1 MITSPLF
8 LEGQSKTIKIED
20 VSASVMQVF
29 IKWMYTEEL
38 KLDGDG
44 DGELVEE
51 LYAAADKYLIEDL
64 KVSNF
69 EGEY

>member
-38 KLDGDG
+38 EVDG
-44 DGELVEE
+44 DGELVEK
-51 LYAAADKYLIEDL
+51 LYAAADKYLVEDL

-69 EGEY
+69 EGKN